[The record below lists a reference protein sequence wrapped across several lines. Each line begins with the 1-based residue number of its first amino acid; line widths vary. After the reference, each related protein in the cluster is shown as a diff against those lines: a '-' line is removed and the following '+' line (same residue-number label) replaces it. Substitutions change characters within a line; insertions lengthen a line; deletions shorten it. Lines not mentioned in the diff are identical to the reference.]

1 MTYKE
6 RKQFVEDPMN
16 WEVAGEMPGM
26 RILELDYG
34 GHAWYKAEILQAT
47 SNGFREW
54 IEIRKFKYLPEAN
67 AFTAPISSAEII
79 EEIKR
84 IDEEGRHIGKKK

>member
-6 RKQFVEDPMN
+6 RKQFVEDPLN

-26 RILELDYG
+26 RILELNYG
-34 GHAWYKAEILQAT
+34 GHAWYQAQILQAT
-47 SNGFREW
+47 GNGFREW
-54 IEIRKFKYLPEAN
+54 IEIRKFKYSSEAN